1 MTRLLVQFFTDEL
14 AEFRWASVDETTQTA
29 DIDWQPAGDDELA
42 SVAAQNPHPLI
53 LIIPQ
58 QSVYMT
64 QVELPQRAG
73 RQLLSAIEF
82 QIEEQ
87 LAQDIESQHC
97 ALGDINANP
106 VSIAV
111 IERSIMKRC
120 IALAQ
125 GLNLRLIHIF
135 PELFLCPWTGSGVA
149 LTRGH
154 DGYLLRYG
162 DYRGLKCSEQTL
174 AAMLEMIRR
183 ELGFDS
189 ITCYQSETE
198 TLPQLEGF
206 ELTQKL
212 LSATRPGLFE
222 APTIDLQQ
230 RDYQMSSAWQGLA
243 RTWKWIALLLAGLLI
258 VGAYNKAMALHDME
272 QDLAAIKQQQYELLK
287 PHIAGDIG
295 PDDNLKKALIDRLKQ
310 LQSSRTEQGFLPLL
324 LEFVR
329 ARDQFPEV
337 NITRIGYQG
346 RELVFDI
353 SSTELIKIE
362 TLLDVVQKQG
372 VDASLVSLN
381 IKPELSSGRLVLRG
395 GDDV

>member
-1 MTRLLVQFFTDEL
+1 MARLLVQFFTDEL

-29 DIDWQPAGDDELA
+29 DIDWQQAGEDELA

-53 LIIPQ
+53 MIIPQ

-73 RQLLSAIEF
+73 RQLLSAIEY

-97 ALGDINANP
+97 ALGNINANP

-125 GLNLRLIHIF
+125 GLGLRLIHIF

-183 ELGFDS
+183 ELEFDS

-198 TLPQLEGF
+198 TVPQLDGF

-212 LSATRPGLFE
+212 LSTTRPGLFE

-230 RDYQMSSAWQGLA
+230 RDYQMSSAWRGLA
-243 RTWKWIALLLAGLLI
+243 RTWKWIALLLAGLLV

-287 PHIAGDIG
+287 PHLGDDIG
-295 PDDNLKKALIDRLKQ
+295 PNDNLKKALIDRLKQ
-310 LQSSRTEQGFLPLL
+310 LQSSQTEQGFLPLL

-362 TLLDVVQKQG
+362 TLLEVVQKQG